1 MAGSFEQRQNEVG
14 HAPFEHAATPFW
26 PKPTPHVD
34 VFAFA
39 DSLLSCSASGFV
51 QVALCRV
58 ERYSQSSLIFHFPSN
73 FVKNRS
79 SITVDPSRSS
89 RVLAWRLSSCQ
100 NPYRNRPGDEEKGP
114 GNMRNGIEGESGD
127 YLAFGP

>member
-39 DSLLSCSASGFV
+39 DSLLSSSASGFV
-51 QVALCRV
+51 QRGLC
-58 ERYSQSSLIFHFPSN
+58 
-73 FVKNRS
+73 
-79 SITVDPSRSS
+79 SRSRARLCVKGAQTWRRPRRS
-89 RVLAWRLSSCQ
+89 RRGTSSFFFRKKWTVAMAEPRRS
-100 NPYRNRPGDEEKGP
+100 NVRKKVKRV
-114 GNMRNGIEGESGD
+114 
-127 YLAFGP
+127 